1 MSNVRALLI
10 TKFGAPPEVRDVE
23 TPVPGEGETLL
34 RLLAAGLNP
43 VDLAI
48 GSGRFYM
55 PLPQPPFVAGG
66 EAVAEVV
73 SSTRFAAGTHVW
85 VLQQHGSFAD
95 VFTCSDSTL
104 VPVPDGVTP
113 SVAVAMGIAGLAGW
127 MSVRSRGELRAG
139 ETVLVLGASG
149 AVGQV
154 AIQAARLG
162 GAGRIV
168 AAMRNP
174 DGTDRA
180 RALGAHAVVLLG
192 GEDDTKSLQAACL
205 PGATLVVD
213 TLWGAPIVAALPA
226 LAPRARIVQVGG
238 GASPIVEFP
247 AGPLRGGRIDIRGF
261 SVFNERQSDLAQS
274 FQELA
279 AAAGRGEVVMP
290 IEKIPLADGAEAWAR
305 QAAGTGGVK
314 LVLIP

>member
-1 MSNVRALLI
+1 MSKVRALVV
-10 TKFGAPPEVRDVE
+10 TKFGDPPEMRDVD
-23 TPVPGEGETLL
+23 TPSPGEGEAVL

-55 PLPQPPFVAGG
+55 PLPQPPFVAGC

-73 SSTRFAAGTHVW
+73 SSSRFAPGTHVW
-85 VLQQHGSFAD
+85 TLQQTGTFAETY
-95 VFTCSDSTL
+95 TCPESAL
-104 VPVPDGVTP
+104 VPVPEGVSP
-113 SVAVAMGIAGLAGW
+113 STAVATGIAGLAGW
-127 MSVRSRGELRAG
+127 MAVRSRGEVRSG

-149 AVGQV
+149 AVGQI
-154 AIQAARLG
+154 AIQAARLS

-174 DGTDRA
+174 DGSERA
-180 RALGAHAVVLLG
+180 RRLGAHAVVALG
-192 GEDDTKSLQAACL
+192 GEDDTSALQAACL
-205 PGATLVVD
+205 PGATLLID
-213 TLWGAPIVAALPA
+213 TLWGAPIVAAIPA
-226 LAPRARIVQVGG
+226 LAPRARIIQVGG
-238 GASPIVEFP
+238 GAGPIVEFP

-261 SVFNERQSDLAQS
+261 SVFNERQSDLALS

-279 AAAGRGEVVMP
+279 SAAGRGEVVMP
-290 IEKIPLADGAEAWAR
+290 IEEVPLGDGPVAWAR

-314 LVLIP
+314 LVLVP

>member
-1 MSNVRALLI
+1 MPTVRALVI
-10 TKFGAPPEVRDVE
+10 TEFGAPPELGQVE
-23 TPVPGEGETLL
+23 TASAQDGQAVL
-34 RLLAAGLNP
+34 RLLAGGLNP

-55 PLPQPPFVAGG
+55 KLPQPPFVAGG

-73 SSTRFAAGTHVW
+73 SSSRFPAGTRVW
-85 VLQQHGSFAD
+85 ALQQTGSFAE
-95 VFTCSDSTL
+95 VFTCADAAL
-104 VPVPDGVTP
+104 VEVPDGVAP

-127 MSVRSRGELRAG
+127 MAVRNRGELRAG

-174 DGTDRA
+174 DGEERA
-180 RALGAHAVVLLG
+180 RSLGAHAVVTLG
-192 GEDDTKSLQAACL
+192 SGDDTSALQAACL
-205 PGATLVVD
+205 PGATLVID

-238 GASPIVEFP
+238 GAGPIVEFP

-261 SVFNERQSDLAQS
+261 SVFNERQADLAES

-279 AAAGRGEVVMP
+279 AAAGREEVVVP
-290 IEKIPLADGAEAWAR
+290 TEEVALADGPSAWAR

-314 LVLIP
+314 LVLVP